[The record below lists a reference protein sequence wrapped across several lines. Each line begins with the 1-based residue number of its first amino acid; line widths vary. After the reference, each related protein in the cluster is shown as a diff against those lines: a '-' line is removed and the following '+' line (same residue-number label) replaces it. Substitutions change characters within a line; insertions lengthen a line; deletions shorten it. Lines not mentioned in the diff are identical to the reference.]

1 MTAMSSNVVEVIKR
15 SRNSIVLVCKNMG
28 RITNIEIP
36 SISDIM
42 VNNFQVQTD
51 YNSREPHTM
60 VKNKIL
66 YILDVLHSF
75 M

>member
-1 MTAMSSNVVEVIKR
+1 MD
-15 SRNSIVLVCKNMG
+15 
-28 RITNIEIP
+28 IP

-51 YNSREPHTM
+51 YNSRELHTM

-66 YILDVLHSF
+66 YILNVLHSF

>member
-1 MTAMSSNVVEVIKR
+1 M
-15 SRNSIVLVCKNMG
+15 
-28 RITNIEIP
+28 EIP
-36 SISDIM
+36 PPSVIM

-60 VKNKIL
+60 VKNMIL
-66 YILDVLHSF
+66 YVLDVPHSF